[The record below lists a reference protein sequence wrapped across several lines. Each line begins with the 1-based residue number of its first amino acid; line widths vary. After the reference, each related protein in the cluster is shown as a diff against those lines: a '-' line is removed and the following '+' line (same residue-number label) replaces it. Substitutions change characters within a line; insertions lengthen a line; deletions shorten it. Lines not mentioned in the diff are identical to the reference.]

1 MTFHFMPGIW
11 QEDWGIEITESI
23 LMENVEQA
31 QQILYKLKAMGV
43 TLAID
48 DFGTGYS
55 SLSYLRTF
63 PIDRLKI
70 DKSFIQRISTH
81 PDDAAITKAIIVMGH
96 IIGIKIVAEG
106 VEKKEEMIFLQE
118 NNCDEVQGFYF
129 SKPLDPETLIK
140 QISNQA
146 EFCFFNSRIQ
156 YHKPQC

>member
-1 MTFHFMPGIW
+1 
-11 QEDWGIEITESI
+11 
-23 LMENVEQA
+23 
-31 QQILYKLKAMGV
+31 

-70 DKSFIQRISTH
+70 DKTFIQRITTH

-96 IIGIKIVAEG
+96 SIGVKIVAEG
-106 VEKKEEMIFLQE
+106 VEQKDEMTYLQE

-129 SKPLDPETLIK
+129 SHPIDPESLINR
-140 QISNQA
+140 IANLP
-146 EFCFFNSRIQ
+146 EFCFFNTDTESTNRPNNLS
-156 YHKPQC
+156 KKT